1 MALKAENLVVSS
13 EQIVQQQPTQSKSQ
27 DYSLTREELQF
38 LLAMIKQSTFQG
50 EAIEM
55 LYKLVIKLQNQYI
68 TIK

>member
-1 MALKAENLVVSS
+1 MPLKTDNLVVANNPIP
-13 EQIVQQQPTQSKSQ
+13 ETTGPTQ

-38 LLAMIKQSTFQG
+38 ILGMIKQSTFQG

>member
-1 MALKAENLVVSS
+1 MALKAENIVVSS
-13 EQIVQQQPTQSKSQ
+13 EQIVQQQPTQFKSQ

>member
-1 MALKAENLVVSS
+1 MPLKTDNLVVANNTIPGSTG
-13 EQIVQQQPTQSKSQ
+13 PAQ

-38 LLAMIKQSTFQG
+38 ILGMIKQSTFQG

>member
-1 MALKAENLVVSS
+1 MALKTDNLVVSS
-13 EQIVQQQPTQSKSQ
+13 EQIVQQQPTQSKPQ

-38 LLAMIKQSTFQG
+38 ILGMIKQSTFQG

>member
-1 MALKAENLVVSS
+1 MALKTDNLVVSS
-13 EQIVQQQPTQSKSQ
+13 EQIVQQQPTQSKPQ

-55 LYKLVIKLQNQYI
+55 LYKLVL
-68 TIK
+68 T

>member
-1 MALKAENLVVSS
+1 MPLKTDNLVVGS
-13 EQIVQQQPTQSKSQ
+13 EQTIQPQPLQSTSQ

-38 LLAMIKQSTFQG
+38 ILGMIKQSTFQG